1 MNIYYRPFGDRQQI
15 SSQRP
20 VTLKSGHSET
30 ASDGHPHTPLRS
42 FNKDS
47 NSVRNTALL
56 QTHFAL
62 EEVCCGKRN
71 HFGLYYLTDSREAD

>member
-1 MNIYYRPFGDRQQI
+1 
-15 SSQRP
+15 
-20 VTLKSGHSET
+20 
-30 ASDGHPHTPLRS
+30 LRS

-71 HFGLYYLTDSREAD
+71 NFGLYYLTDSGEAD